1 MVNELIKDQYEQ
13 RLPILGDYE
22 ITVTLDHNP
31 YQFKVEDLFQMA
43 TRINKKRGF
52 LFVSKVL
59 GKHLAVEPQMPL
71 LVGTLLSMRYMKETY
86 GEMHEL
92 ENLVVRA
99 LRGEVDVQE
108 TLEQVTK
115 LPVNLQ
121 HQTLFIGFAETATA
135 LGHAVFRNF
144 NSNATY
150 IHTTRELINELEPII
165 CFEEEHSH
173 ATSHRVYSTNEAVF
187 EQAQRIVLVD
197 DEITTGNTV
206 INIIKT
212 LNERF
217 PHIKHYTI
225 MSILDWRP
233 QEKQDIFNQLEHEWG
248 ISIQFI
254 SIVQGHFTLHGA
266 PEQVDKKLENATQ
279 NKARIQVLDTK
290 SNNILPYTSTD
301 ERQKVNNASY
311 LQGTGRFSLTA
322 EMHHELDSQLLQMA
336 KQLTTLRTTGPALVV
351 GTGEFMYI
359 PMRIAS
365 FMGADVYFQS
375 STRSPIYP
383 SLDEGY
389 TISQKWAFDSPEN
402 NGVVNFLYNLDTY
415 PYTELFLVVERI
427 VNKAALSELIEQLET
442 VNIDQIYILVLN
454 YGEDT
459 E

>member
-1 MVNELIKDQYEQ
+1 M
-13 RLPILGDYE
+13 
-22 ITVTLDHNP
+22 
-31 YQFKVEDLFQMA
+31 
-43 TRINKKRGF
+43 
-52 LFVSKVL
+52 
-59 GKHLAVEPQMPL
+59 AVEPQMPL

>member
-1 MVNELIKDQYEQ
+1 MIKDQYEQ

-266 PEQVDKKLENATQ
+266 PELVEKLENATQ

-442 VNIDQIYILVLN
+442 VNIEQIYILVLN

>member
-1 MVNELIKDQYEQ
+1 MVNELIKNQYEQ

-22 ITVTLDHNP
+22 ITVTINDNP
-31 YQFKVEDLFQMA
+31 YQFNIEDLFQMA

-59 GKHLAVEPQMPL
+59 GKHLAIEPQMPL
-71 LVGTLLSMRYMKETY
+71 LVGTLLSMRFMRETY
-86 GEMHEL
+86 GEMNEL

-99 LRGEVDVQE
+99 LRREVNLQE
-108 TLEQVTK
+108 THEQVTK
-115 LPVNLQ
+115 QPVNLQ

-144 NSNATY
+144 DSNATY
-150 IHTTRELINELEPII
+150 IHTTRELINELEPIV

-173 ATSHRVYSTNEAVF
+173 ATSHRVYSTNKAVF
-187 EQAQRIVLVD
+187 EEAQRIVLVD

-233 QEKQDIFNQLEHEWG
+233 QEKQAIFKQLEQEWG
-248 ISIQFI
+248 ITIHFI
-254 SIVQGHFTLHGA
+254 SIVQGFFELHGV
-266 PEQVDKKLENATQ
+266 PELVEQKLENASQ
-279 NKARIQVLDTK
+279 NKACIQVFDAK
-290 SNNILPYTSTD
+290 SNNILQYTSTD
-301 ERQKVNNASY
+301 EQKKVNNASY
-311 LQGTGRFSLTA
+311 LQGTGRFGLTA
-322 EMHHELDSQLLQMA
+322 EMHHELDGQLLQMA
-336 KQLTTLRTTGPALVV
+336 EQLTTLRTTGPALVV
-351 GTGEFMYI
+351 GTGEFMYL

-365 FMGADVYFQS
+365 FMGSDVYFQS
-375 STRSPIYP
+375 TTRSPIYP
-383 SLDEGY
+383 SLEEGY
-389 TISQKWAFDSPEN
+389 TISQKWSFDSPEN
-402 NGVVNFLYNLDTY
+402 NGVVNFLYNLNTH

-427 VNKAALSELIEQLET
+427 ANKAALTELIEQLET
-442 VNIDQIYILVLN
+442 VNIEQIYILVLN
-454 YGEDT
+454 YGEGN

>member
-266 PEQVDKKLENATQ
+266 PELVEKLENATQ

-442 VNIDQIYILVLN
+442 VNIEQIYILVLN